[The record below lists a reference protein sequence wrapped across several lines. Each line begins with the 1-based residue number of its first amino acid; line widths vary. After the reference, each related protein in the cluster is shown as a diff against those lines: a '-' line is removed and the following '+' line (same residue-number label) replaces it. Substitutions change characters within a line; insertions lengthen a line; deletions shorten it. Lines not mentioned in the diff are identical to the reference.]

1 VKTHVLV
8 FGTLSALLWAGAAQ
22 AQRAADNA
30 VTSAQ
35 DAFGTTVGNESIGL
49 YSTGSARGFSPTL
62 AGNIR
67 LEGLYFDRQGNQG
80 NYDRLFASS
89 SVHVGLSAQ
98 SYPFPAPTGIADF
111 KLRIPGDKQVTSVV
125 ATIGPYDQ
133 YYGEVD
139 TQIPLVTDKL
149 SLGAGVGYL
158 RTSYDWGS
166 DSFTWTGGAVARW
179 TPTDNFELIPFWTK
193 SSINDW
199 EVRPFLFTAG
209 AYTPPKFSRLT
220 YFGQPYNDWEEND
233 SNFGFLA
240 RTNWDNWTFRLG
252 MFRSL
257 SIKPE
262 DALIFYFNS
271 DRDGLSDVSYLSNPL
286 QRAGSYSGEA
296 RASGVFVEGP
306 RRHTI
311 HINARGRDTKR
322 MFGGGDL
329 EAVGKLTIGV
339 FTPIPRPNFV
349 YTASNRDHVKQQ
361 TGGIAY
367 EGLWSGV
374 GELSFGLQK
383 THYVQNS
390 VRPVAGTTARTKA
403 TPWLYNGT
411 LAIYATEKLALY
423 ASYTKG
429 LEESGTAPDN
439 ATNRGAALPASITKQ
454 IDAGARY
461 AITPS
466 LKLVAG
472 VYEVKKPF
480 FDRDP
485 TALFTRVGGLTH
497 RGIELSLAGKAA
509 EGLTVVAGA
518 VILQARTDGILVDQ
532 GFLGRVPGGRPPL
545 IARINA
551 QYGPAAWDGFSIDG
565 QYEYTIQGYSDPRDI
580 LKLSPY
586 NQINLGARYRFKA
599 FEAPATL
606 RVQILNITNTW
617 GWSSGGNSLAFFQY
631 LSPRR
636 VIASITA
643 DF

>member
-1 VKTHVLV
+1 MKRKAWVLCA
-8 FGTLSALLWAGAAQ
+8 LNALLCAAGAAR
-22 AQRAADNA
+22 AQRAGDNA

-35 DAFGTTVGNESIGL
+35 DAFGTTVGNETIGL

-111 KLRIPGDKQVTSVV
+111 RLRIPGNKQIASVV
-125 ATIGPYDQ
+125 ATVGPYDQ
-133 YYGEVD
+133 TYAELD
-139 TQIPLVTDKL
+139 TQTPIVPGKF

-158 RTSYDWGS
+158 RTAYDWGS
-166 DSFTWTGGAVARW
+166 KSFTWTGGAVAHW
-179 TPTDNFELIPFWTK
+179 TPSDNFELIPFWTK

-209 AYTPPKFSRLT
+209 AYTPPKFHRLT

-233 SNFGFLA
+233 SNFGFLG

-252 MFRSL
+252 VFRSL
-257 SIKPE
+257 SVKPE
-262 DALIFYFNS
+262 DALIFYFNGTPT
-271 DRDGLSDVSYLSNPL
+271 GLSDVSYLSNPR
-286 QRAGSYSGEA
+286 QTFGSYSGEA
-296 RASGVFVEGP
+296 RASGVFAEGP

-311 HINARGRDTKR
+311 HIVARGRDTRR

-329 EAVGKLTIGV
+329 EPVGKLTVGV
-339 FTPIPRPNFV
+339 FTPVPRPNYV
-349 YTASNRDHVKQQ
+349 YSASNRDHVQQ
-361 TGGIAY
+361 ETGGIAY

-374 GELSFGLQK
+374 GEASIGLQK
-383 THYVQNS
+383 THYTQDSFKPGV
-390 VRPVAGTTARTKA
+390 GTTT
-403 TPWLYNGT
+403 TTSNPWLYNAT
-411 LAIYATEKLALY
+411 LAVYATEKLAIY
-423 ASYTKG
+423 GSYTKG

-439 ATNRGAALPASITKQ
+439 ALNRGSALPASITKQ
-454 IDAGARY
+454 IDAGIRY
-461 AITPS
+461 TLTPG

-472 VYEVKKPF
+472 VYEVKKPY

-485 TALFTRVGGLTH
+485 STLFTRVGGLTH
-497 RGIELSLAGKAA
+497 RGIELSMAGKAA
-509 EGLTVVAGA
+509 EGLTIVAGA
-518 VILQARTDGILVDQ
+518 VVLQGRATGILVDQ

-545 IARINA
+545 IARLNA
-551 QYGPAAWDGFSIDG
+551 QYGLASWKGFSVDG
-565 QYEYTIQGYSDPRDI
+565 QYEYTAQGYSNARDI

-586 NQINLGARYRFKA
+586 SQINLGARYRFTA
-599 FEAPATL
+599 FETPATVRL
-606 RVQILNITNTW
+606 QVLNVSNTW

-636 VIASITA
+636 FIASVTA